1 MKNKQSKGLSLSL
14 SANPIHLIKGT
25 FSAIQHVFAGV
36 SKEGENLVASGGR
49 VLVCVGKGESVQ
61 EAVKEA
67 YKCVESVQFDGM
79 QYRKDIAYQ
88 ALGKE

>member
-1 MKNKQSKGLSLSL
+1 MVKSKDY
-14 SANPIHLIKGT
+14 PYKKKKKKKIKLLNERNAE
-25 FSAIQHVFAGV
+25 SHISFAGV